1 MAGPPSRCD
10 TAIDSPLTSTTSP
23 IGRSIGNIETLL
35 KAGLTVNQGIAA
47 AAGLF
52 GRSLNM
58 LDTAKAIAWFKV
70 AAWTNHCRRQVGRI

>member
-1 MAGPPSRCD
+1 V
-10 TAIDSPLTSTTSP
+10 
-23 IGRSIGNIETLL
+23 

-58 LDTAKAIAWFKV
+58 LDTAKAIAWFKDGGLDKSLP
-70 AAWTNHCRRQVGRI
+70 AASRAYLTKASTTFDPRIVPTRILSRSLSPGGPDLGTL